1 MLVKVGMVSL
11 GCPKNQVDAEI
22 LLSKIEDDGYELVAD
37 VGLCD
42 IAIVNTCG
50 FIESAKQE
58 SIDEILELCTL
69 KAEGR
74 IKKVIVTGCLAERY
88 KDEILKEIPEVD
100 AVVGIGSNSDICNI
114 LKRVCEDEQVKSYG
128 EREALEICGKRVLTN
143 LPVYAYI
150 KIAEGCNNCCTY
162 CAIPSIRGK
171 YRSRTIESI
180 LEEVKSFAKSGIGEF
195 ILVAQDT
202 TRYGEDLY
210 GKSKLP
216 ELLSEVCKIDGV
228 RWVRTL
234 YCYPERITDELI
246 KTVANEEKCVK
257 YFDIPVQHCNAKI
270 LKRMNRK
277 GDKQSLIEL
286 FKKIRNEIPDV
297 IIRST
302 LIAGFPGETEEQFN
316 ELCEFVNEV
325 HFDRMGCFAY
335 SQEEGTVPANFD
347 NQIDE
352 EEKLRRAE
360 IINDAQNIIM
370 SRKNEGFI
378 GKTLEVIVEGYD
390 RYAEMCFG
398 RTKFDVPE
406 IDPKIFFT
414 SSKPLTV
421 GDYINVKIEETMDCD
436 LIGKAEE

>member
-1 MLVKVGMVSL
+1 MAIKVGMVSL

-22 LLSKIEDDGYELVAD
+22 LLSKIENDGYELVAD

-58 SIDEILELCTL
+58 SIDEILELCAL
-69 KAEGR
+69 KNEGR
-74 IKKVIVTGCLAERY
+74 IKKIVVTGCLAERY

-100 AVVGIGSNSDICNI
+100 AVVGLGSNAKIAEI
-114 LKRVCEDEQVKSYG
+114 LKSVQDDEIVKAYG
-128 EREALEICGKRVLTN
+128 EKEDLEICGKRVLTN
-143 LPVYAYI
+143 LPFYTYI

-180 LEEVKSFAKSGIGEF
+180 VAEVEDLASKGITEF

-210 GKSKLP
+210 GESKLP
-216 ELLSEVCKIDGV
+216 ELIHKICEISGV
-228 RWVRTL
+228 HWLRTL

-246 KTVANEEKCVK
+246 KAVASEEKCAK
-257 YFDIPVQHCNAKI
+257 YFDIPVQHCNADI
-270 LKRMNRK
+270 LKRMNRQ
-277 GDKQSLIEL
+277 GDRKSLTEL
-286 FKKIRNEIPDV
+286 FKRIRAEIPDV
-297 IIRST
+297 VIRST
-302 LIAGFPGETEEQFN
+302 LIAGFPGETDENFN

-325 HFDRMGCFAY
+325 GFDRMGCFAY
-335 SQEEGTVPANFD
+335 SQEEGTPAAKFSG
-347 NQIDE
+347 QIDE
-352 EEKLRRAE
+352 DEKVRRAE

-370 SRKNEGFI
+370 QRKNENLI
-378 GKTLEVIVEGYD
+378 GKTFEVVVEGYD

-406 IDPKIFFT
+406 IDPKVFFV
-414 SSKPLTV
+414 SPKPLTV

-436 LIGKAEE
+436 LIGTAEE